1 MSITPERDD
10 ATVERAAKKVAA
22 GLGTGRPRSSVTQ
35 DLVAEGWNEAEA
47 QEFVMA
53 VETALQETP
62 AEGGG
67 GGGGGGA
74 SGWLAWIAVLVIFNV
89 LSYAFGWGWFLW

>member
-1 MSITPERDD
+1 MTPERDD

-22 GLGTGRPRSSVTQ
+22 GLSTGRPRSSVTQ

-67 GGGGGGA
+67 SGGA
-74 SGWLAWIAVLVIFNV
+74 SGWLAWIAVLVIFNG